1 MRLQLPRHDPLR
13 SGIQGE
19 AHDGAPFI
27 HSFSVESHFPM
38 KNVQMSKPHSESD
51 SSPEMAATP
60 PANTR
65 DAARLGLWVL
75 GLGFGGF
82 LLWASLAPLDE
93 GVPTHGMVTLD
104 TKRKAV
110 QHLSGGIVKTVL
122 VGEGD
127 MVKEGQPLLE
137 LDGNV
142 AKANHE
148 AVRQRY
154 LGLRAM
160 QGRLLAEQTGAKAVS
175 FHPDLVAAKNDA
187 LIARQ
192 MGTQLDL
199 LQARRSGLAAELG
212 AVDGSIQGQRVMIQT
227 YTSMLQSRANQ
238 LRLVQQELDQT
249 RPLVEDGYVPRNRLL
264 ELERMVSE
272 SQTGIFDLSGQV
284 SRARQA
290 IAELEQRRLAR
301 QQDYRK
307 EVEGQLAEVTREVE
321 SDAQKLVAVQADLER
336 TQIRSPATGQVVGLA
351 VQSVGAVVQP
361 GQKLMDVVPNDEPLL
376 LETKVEPHL
385 IDRLKPG
392 LIADVRFTAF
402 AHSPQLV
409 VDGEVVSISHD
420 LLVDQHT
427 GAGYYL
433 ARVRITEHGM
443 TKLGKR
449 RLQPGMPAEVIVK
462 TGERS
467 MLKYLLSPLTKRM
480 AASLKEE

>member
-1 MRLQLPRHDPLR
+1 
-13 SGIQGE
+13 
-19 AHDGAPFI
+19 
-27 HSFSVESHFPM
+27 M
-38 KNVQMSKPHSESD
+38 KNVPMNTPVGDSD
-51 SSPEMAATP
+51 PSPDLATAP
-60 PANTR
+60 PSNTR

-110 QHLSGGIVKTVL
+110 QHLSGGIVKAVL
-122 VGEGD
+122 VGEGE
-127 MVKEGQPLLE
+127 MVTEGQPLLE
-137 LDGNV
+137 LDANV
-142 AKANHE
+142 ANANHE

-160 QGRLLAEQTGAKAVS
+160 QGRLLAEQTGAKSVS
-175 FHPDLVAAKNDA
+175 FHPDLIAAKGDA

-192 MGTQLDL
+192 MNTQLDL

-227 YTSMLQSRANQ
+227 YTSMLQSRTNQ

-272 SQTGIFDLSGQV
+272 SQTGIFDLTGQV

-290 IAELEQRRLAR
+290 IAELEQRKLAR

-307 EVEGQLAEVTREVE
+307 EVESQLADVTREVE
-321 SDAQKLVAVQADLER
+321 SDVQKLVAVKADLER

-376 LETKVEPHL
+376 LETRVEPHL

-427 GAGYYL
+427 GVGYYL

-443 TKLGKR
+443 AKLGQR

-467 MLKYLLSPLTKRM
+467 MLKYLLSPLTKRL

>member
-1 MRLQLPRHDPLR
+1 MNTPVGDSDPSPDL
-13 SGIQGE
+13 
-19 AHDGAPFI
+19 ATAPP
-27 HSFSVESHFPM
+27 S
-38 KNVQMSKPHSESD
+38 
-51 SSPEMAATP
+51 
-60 PANTR
+60 NTR

-110 QHLSGGIVKTVL
+110 QHLSGGIVKAVL
-122 VGEGD
+122 VGEGE
-127 MVKEGQPLLE
+127 MVTEGQPLLE
-137 LDGNV
+137 LDANV
-142 AKANHE
+142 ANANHE

-160 QGRLLAEQTGAKAVS
+160 QGRLLAEQTGAKSVS
-175 FHPDLVAAKNDA
+175 FHPDLIAAKGDA

-192 MGTQLDL
+192 MNTQLDL

-227 YTSMLQSRANQ
+227 YTSMLQSRTNQ

-272 SQTGIFDLSGQV
+272 SQTGMFDLTGQV

-290 IAELEQRRLAR
+290 IAELEQRKLAR

-307 EVEGQLAEVTREVE
+307 EVESQLADVTREVE
-321 SDAQKLVAVQADLER
+321 SDVQKLVAVKADLER

-376 LETKVEPHL
+376 LETRVEPHL

-427 GAGYYL
+427 GVGYYL

-443 TKLGKR
+443 AKLGQR

-467 MLKYLLSPLTKRM
+467 MLKYLLSPLTKRL

>member
-1 MRLQLPRHDPLR
+1 
-13 SGIQGE
+13 
-19 AHDGAPFI
+19 
-27 HSFSVESHFPM
+27 M
-38 KNVQMSKPHSESD
+38 KNVPMNTPVGDSD
-51 SSPEMAATP
+51 PSPDLATAP
-60 PANTR
+60 PSNTR

-110 QHLSGGIVKTVL
+110 QHLSGGIVKAVL
-122 VGEGD
+122 VGEGE
-127 MVKEGQPLLE
+127 MVTEGQPLLE
-137 LDGNV
+137 LDANV
-142 AKANHE
+142 ANANHE

-160 QGRLLAEQTGAKAVS
+160 QGRLLAEQTGAKSVS
-175 FHPDLVAAKNDA
+175 FHPDLIAAKGDA

-192 MGTQLDL
+192 MNTQLDL

-212 AVDGSIQGQRVMIQT
+212 AVDGSIRGQRVMIQT
-227 YTSMLQSRANQ
+227 YTSMLQSRTNQ

-272 SQTGIFDLSGQV
+272 SQTGIFDLTGQV

-290 IAELEQRRLAR
+290 IAELEQRKLAR

-307 EVEGQLAEVTREVE
+307 EVESQLADVTREVE
-321 SDAQKLVAVQADLER
+321 SDVQKLVAVKADLER

-376 LETKVEPHL
+376 LETRVEPHL

-427 GAGYYL
+427 GVGYYL

-443 TKLGKR
+443 AKLGQR

-467 MLKYLLSPLTKRM
+467 MLKYLLSPLTKRL

>member
-1 MRLQLPRHDPLR
+1 MNTPVGDSDPSPDL
-13 SGIQGE
+13 
-19 AHDGAPFI
+19 ATAPP
-27 HSFSVESHFPM
+27 S
-38 KNVQMSKPHSESD
+38 
-51 SSPEMAATP
+51 
-60 PANTR
+60 NTR

-110 QHLSGGIVKTVL
+110 QHLSGGIVKAVL
-122 VGEGD
+122 VGEGE
-127 MVKEGQPLLE
+127 MVTEGQPLLE
-137 LDGNV
+137 LDANV
-142 AKANHE
+142 ANANHE

-160 QGRLLAEQTGAKAVS
+160 QGRLLAEQTGAKSVS
-175 FHPDLVAAKNDA
+175 FHPDLIAAKGDA

-192 MGTQLDL
+192 MNTQLDL

-212 AVDGSIQGQRVMIQT
+212 AVDGSIRGQRVMIQT
-227 YTSMLQSRANQ
+227 YTSMLQSRTNQ

-272 SQTGIFDLSGQV
+272 SQTGIFDLTGQV

-290 IAELEQRRLAR
+290 IAELEQRKLAR

-307 EVEGQLAEVTREVE
+307 EVESQLADVTREVE
-321 SDAQKLVAVQADLER
+321 SDVQKLVAVKADLER

-376 LETKVEPHL
+376 LETRVEPHL

-427 GAGYYL
+427 GVGYYL

-443 TKLGKR
+443 AKLGQR

-467 MLKYLLSPLTKRM
+467 MLKYLLSPLTKRL

>member
-1 MRLQLPRHDPLR
+1 
-13 SGIQGE
+13 
-19 AHDGAPFI
+19 
-27 HSFSVESHFPM
+27 M
-38 KNVQMSKPHSESD
+38 KNVPMNTPVGDSD
-51 SSPEMAATP
+51 PSPDLATAP
-60 PANTR
+60 PSNTR

-110 QHLSGGIVKTVL
+110 QHLSGGIVKAVL
-122 VGEGD
+122 VGEGE
-127 MVKEGQPLLE
+127 MVTEGQPLLE
-137 LDGNV
+137 LDANV
-142 AKANHE
+142 ANANHE

-160 QGRLLAEQTGAKAVS
+160 QGRLLAEQTGAKSVS
-175 FHPDLVAAKNDA
+175 FHPDLIAAKGDA

-192 MGTQLDL
+192 MNTQLDL

-212 AVDGSIQGQRVMIQT
+212 AVDGSIRGQRVMIQT
-227 YTSMLQSRANQ
+227 YTSMLQSRTNQ

-272 SQTGIFDLSGQV
+272 SQTGMFDLTGQV

-290 IAELEQRRLAR
+290 IAELEQRKLAR

-307 EVEGQLAEVTREVE
+307 EVESQLADVTREVE
-321 SDAQKLVAVQADLER
+321 SDVQKLVAVKADLER

-376 LETKVEPHL
+376 LETRVEPHL

-427 GAGYYL
+427 GVGYYL

-443 TKLGKR
+443 AKLGQR

-467 MLKYLLSPLTKRM
+467 MLKYLLSPLTKRL

>member
-1 MRLQLPRHDPLR
+1 MNTPVGDSDPSPDL
-13 SGIQGE
+13 
-19 AHDGAPFI
+19 ATAPP
-27 HSFSVESHFPM
+27 S
-38 KNVQMSKPHSESD
+38 
-51 SSPEMAATP
+51 
-60 PANTR
+60 NTR

-110 QHLSGGIVKTVL
+110 QHLSGGIVKAVL
-122 VGEGD
+122 VGEGE
-127 MVKEGQPLLE
+127 MVTEGQPLLE
-137 LDGNV
+137 LDANV
-142 AKANHE
+142 ANANHE

-160 QGRLLAEQTGAKAVS
+160 QGRLLAEQTGAKSVS
-175 FHPDLVAAKNDA
+175 FHPDLIAAKGDA

-192 MGTQLDL
+192 MNTQLDL

-227 YTSMLQSRANQ
+227 YTSMLQSRTNQ

-272 SQTGIFDLSGQV
+272 SQTGIFDLTGQV

-290 IAELEQRRLAR
+290 IAELEQRKLAR

-307 EVEGQLAEVTREVE
+307 EVESQLADVTREVE
-321 SDAQKLVAVQADLER
+321 SDVQKLVAVKADLER

-376 LETKVEPHL
+376 LETRVEPHL

-427 GAGYYL
+427 GVGYYL

-443 TKLGKR
+443 AKLGQR

-467 MLKYLLSPLTKRM
+467 MLKYLLSPLTKRL